1 MEKKTPLLDEIG
13 RKHGMKVPGNYF
25 ADFTEKMTESLPERE
40 FPELVQPSLWLRV
53 RPWIY
58 MAAMFAGIWLMM
70 KMFTGIFSVEKG
82 ETPDM
87 EMTASATDGSTIEDE
102 WIAYYVLKIC
112 VSVQKSSR
120 ARRLLRASDFS
131 LCLQARLF
139 TARH

>member
-82 ETPDM
+82 ETRYGN
-87 EMTASATDGSTIEDE
+87 DGFGDR
-102 WIAYYVLKIC
+102 WKYDRRRVD
-112 VSVQKSSR
+112 
-120 ARRLLRASDFS
+120 RLLCR
-131 LCLQARLF
+131 
-139 TARH
+139 

>member
-58 MAAMFAGIWLMM
+58 MAAMFVGAALI
-70 KMFTGIFSVEKG
+70 IRVASVNYKP
-82 ETPDM
+82 ETT
-87 EMTASATDGSTIEDE
+87 ETASIEAVEVDSDADEYINAVLDGSMMDD
-102 WIAYYVLKIC
+102 YSLYVYLTD
-112 VSVQKSSR
+112 
-120 ARRLLRASDFS
+120 ASGE
-131 LCLQARLF
+131 
-139 TARH
+139 

>member
-40 FPELVQPSLWLRV
+40 FPELVQPSLWL
-53 RPWIY
+53 
-58 MAAMFAGIWLMM
+58 MM

-102 WIAYYVLKIC
+102 WIAYYVDDYTAYEMLYTD
-112 VSVQKSSR
+112 
-120 ARRLLRASDFS
+120 SDY
-131 LCLQARLF
+131 
-139 TARH
+139 

>member
-58 MAAMFAGIWLMM
+58 MAAMFTGIWLM
-70 KMFTGIFSVEKG
+70 
-82 ETPDM
+82 
-87 EMTASATDGSTIEDE
+87 IEDE
-102 WIAYYVLKIC
+102 WIAYYVDDYTAYEMLYTD
-112 VSVQKSSR
+112 
-120 ARRLLRASDFS
+120 SDY
-131 LCLQARLF
+131 
-139 TARH
+139 

>member
-1 MEKKTPLLDEIG
+1 MEKKTPLLDEI
-13 RKHGMKVPGNYF
+13 GMKVPGNYF

-58 MAAMFAGIWLMM
+58 MAAMFTGIWLMM

-102 WIAYYVLKIC
+102 WIAYYVDDYTAYEMLYTD
-112 VSVQKSSR
+112 
-120 ARRLLRASDFS
+120 SDY
-131 LCLQARLF
+131 
-139 TARH
+139 

>member
-13 RKHGMKVPGNYF
+13 RKHGMKVSGNYF

-40 FPELVQPSLWLRV
+40 FPELVQTSLWLRV
-53 RPWIY
+53 RPCIY

-102 WIAYYVLKIC
+102 WIAYYVDDYTAYEMLYTD
-112 VSVQKSSR
+112 
-120 ARRLLRASDFS
+120 SDY
-131 LCLQARLF
+131 
-139 TARH
+139 

>member
-70 KMFTGIFSVEKG
+70 KMFTGIFSVE
-82 ETPDM
+82 T
-87 EMTASATDGSTIEDE
+87 
-102 WIAYYVLKIC
+102 C
-112 VSVQKSSR
+112 VSRRQCPHDDRGLRYGR
-120 ARRLLRASDFS
+120 A
-131 LCLQARLF
+131 QADDSPAPYRWY
-139 TARH
+139 R

>member
-58 MAAMFAGIWLMM
+58 MGQVVGRFEAPCQLG
-70 KMFTGIFSVEKG
+70 
-82 ETPDM
+82 
-87 EMTASATDGSTIEDE
+87 
-102 WIAYYVLKIC
+102 Y
-112 VSVQKSSR
+112 QR
-120 ARRLLRASDFS
+120 
-131 LCLQARLF
+131 
-139 TARH
+139 

>member
-58 MAAMFAGIWLMM
+58 MAAMFAGISLMIKTFVTPNSSTDQAIQRHRQIHLLSQRALSM
-70 KMFTGIFSVEKG
+70 TIFFIV
-82 ETPDM
+82 M
-87 EMTASATDGSTIEDE
+87 
-102 WIAYYVLKIC
+102 
-112 VSVQKSSR
+112 
-120 ARRLLRASDFS
+120 
-131 LCLQARLF
+131 
-139 TARH
+139 

>member
-40 FPELVQPSLWLRV
+40 FPELVQPSLWL
-53 RPWIY
+53 
-58 MAAMFAGIWLMM
+58 AGIWLMM

-102 WIAYYVLKIC
+102 WIAYYVDDYTAYEMLYTD
-112 VSVQKSSR
+112 
-120 ARRLLRASDFS
+120 SDY
-131 LCLQARLF
+131 
-139 TARH
+139 

>member
-87 EMTASATDGSTIEDE
+87 EITASATDGSTIEDE
-102 WIAYYVLKIC
+102 WIAYYVDDYTAYEMLYTD
-112 VSVQKSSR
+112 
-120 ARRLLRASDFS
+120 SDY
-131 LCLQARLF
+131 
-139 TARH
+139 

>member
-58 MAAMFAGIWLMM
+58 MAAMFVGAALI
-70 KMFTGIFSVEKG
+70 IRVASVNYKP
-82 ETPDM
+82 ETT
-87 EMTASATDGSTIEDE
+87 ETASNEAVEVDSDADEYINAVLEGSMMVDYSLYVYLTD
-102 WIAYYVLKIC
+102 
-112 VSVQKSSR
+112 
-120 ARRLLRASDFS
+120 AS
-131 LCLQARLF
+131 LE
-139 TARH
+139 